1 MRDFPLKAAAVGLF
15 GAGFVAAGW
24 PIISSVVT
32 SGGCQWH
39 VFLLGLT
46 DPFNETLG
54 VSGGAYSWGH
64 LYNDEYLWATV
75 SGYATRFRPDLG
87 YIEYCSHE
95 YDVASWQYLRHIL
108 VTFPADFV
116 TRAYAS
122 ALQVLDLPFH
132 RFDVLKHAGP
142 LLAAVF
148 VLAVGSASLR
158 LALFAAFVILYFGG
172 YPAIQFMPRHYFPFE
187 FMTVAILAFLIER
200 GARAGRALARE
211 RRADRP
217 ASMPMVRS
225 VAVCAAIL
233 AAVLLVPLG
242 LLRWYQNTQ
251 ASRLLG
257 LTWHRRPRRCALEA
271 GTPGRFRLPDDNARK
286 LSPDRNLRRSGPCHG
301 ALRPN
306 GNRRGACRPGTT
318 VTFQYDPTY
327 PATDFSQ
334 TVSLK
339 TATRAGQ
346 PTRLFEPVYAG
357 FRGIEVSDPSPAC
370 APRVSV
376 VDDLDRLPLL
386 LSVQLTPGWES
397 QPQYQRIAH
406 QMKTIVHVI
415 GARPNYMKI
424 APLMDALRAG
434 TPLRQVL
441 VNTGSALRRHDG
453 ARVRPRSR
461 AARRPDYDLGVGSA
475 SHAVQTAK
483 VMIEFEQ
490 VCLAE
495 RPDLVVVVGD
505 VNSTMAASLVAAKLL
520 IPVAHVEAGLRSS
533 DRTMPEEINR
543 VVTDRISDLLL
554 TPSPDADENLL
565 AEGVPAEKIHL
576 VGNIMIDS
584 LLRHLPMATLE
595 RVRDRIAGGR
605 EALRRSHAAPAVE
618 CRQRG
623 GVPPDSVG
631 DRHDCRTPAGC
642 VSGASPHAS
651 ADARVRHR
659 LRARECHPHGSAGL
673 HRFSRPDVPRAS
685 GADRFGRPAGGID
698 RAGDSVPDA
707 AREHRASDHRQP
719 GHQ

>member
-1 MRDFPLKAAAVGLF
+1 MGPRRTEAALGAAIFIVAAIAGGAYYERGLRLGGHPFFYQTYFEPAVMVACGKGFLVSQPQPPALRDFLSEKADRFSCDDLPRDLKVGTEGLVQRPWRYLMTSVAVAWMVLGISWSGLAPLFGVFYGATTALAYALCRLLVGRIAAVACAGALCLSPLQLASLPNLRDYAKAPFTVALVAILVAIVVRPRRPRDVLVLSLCYGVVLGIGYGFRTDLLIDIPPFLIAIVFFLPGGVLRDFPLKTAAVGLF

-24 PIISSVVT
+24 PIISSVVA

-95 YDVASWQYLRHIL
+95 YDVASWQYLQHIL
-108 VTFPADFV
+108 VTFPADFL

-187 FMTVAILAFLIER
+187 FISVAILAFLIER
-200 GARAGRALARE
+200 GARAGMALVRE
-211 RRADRP
+211 GRADRA
-217 ASMPMVRS
+217 ASMPIVRS

-242 LLRWYQNTQ
+242 LLRWYQHTQ

-257 LTWHRRPRRCALEA
+257 SYVASSTSALPLEA

-286 LSPDRNLRRSGPCHG
+286 LSQIETFA
-301 ALRPN
+301 ALGRATA
-306 GNRRGACRPGTT
+306 RFVETEIDAGACRPGTT
-318 VTFQYDPTY
+318 VTFRYDSTY

-334 TVSLK
+334 TVSLQ
-339 TATRAGQ
+339 TATHGGQ

-370 APRVSV
+370 APRVSLV
-376 VDDLDRLPLL
+376 GDLDRLPLL

-397 QPQYQRIAH
+397 QPQYQRIAI
-406 QMKTIVHVI
+406 T
-415 GARPNYMKI
+415 R
-424 APLMDALRAG
+424 
-434 TPLRQVL
+434 
-441 VNTGSALRRHDG
+441 
-453 ARVRPRSR
+453 
-461 AARRPDYDLGVGSA
+461 
-475 SHAVQTAK
+475 
-483 VMIEFEQ
+483 
-490 VCLAE
+490 
-495 RPDLVVVVGD
+495 
-505 VNSTMAASLVAAKLL
+505 
-520 IPVAHVEAGLRSS
+520 
-533 DRTMPEEINR
+533 
-543 VVTDRISDLLL
+543 
-554 TPSPDADENLL
+554 
-565 AEGVPAEKIHL
+565 
-576 VGNIMIDS
+576 
-584 LLRHLPMATLE
+584 
-595 RVRDRIAGGR
+595 
-605 EALRRSHAAPAVE
+605 
-618 CRQRG
+618 
-623 GVPPDSVG
+623 
-631 DRHDCRTPAGC
+631 
-642 VSGASPHAS
+642 
-651 ADARVRHR
+651 
-659 LRARECHPHGSAGL
+659 
-673 HRFSRPDVPRAS
+673 
-685 GADRFGRPAGGID
+685 
-698 RAGDSVPDA
+698 
-707 AREHRASDHRQP
+707 
-719 GHQ
+719 